1 MITVHW
7 HLIVVIVI
15 SIFLIIGM
23 FQQDGPFDFSGLFC
37 FIGLIVLWLVYGGI
51 VWW

>member
-15 SIFLIIGM
+15 TIFLVIGM
-23 FQQDGPFDFSGLFC
+23 FKQDGPFDFSGLFC
-37 FIGLIVLWLVYGGI
+37 VIGLIVLWLIYGGI